1 MKYYLRGKSLEHLIL
16 NPKKKDG
23 QATAV
28 IPPSTAVH
36 RRPPPSICT
45 VGQYGR
51 RMLYNVHEEPVVGG
65 RNPRRNPLH
74 CQTRQTDKLR
84 NWVAELFPMDRL
96 VERIVAMEVGEAQ
109 VARKAVALGLASV
122 DQELTLIIKTPAT
135 IHTHTIFVIFHI
147 FFIRFAIFQLT
158 QKHKEEAFV
167 TVVIAT
173 SIAAFETGVRSLML
187 FVIVGGSIVK
197 PQRSHHSSSHFSSHS
212 HFLRSFVLLFAEA
225 LLCMDYQEK
234 YFNFIEMVEVL
245 CSSEKNIL
253 YSFLLRH
260 SHHSGIIHIIH
271 IIIQAAFIRAA

>member
-1 MKYYLRGKSLEHLIL
+1 
-16 NPKKKDG
+16 
-23 QATAV
+23 
-28 IPPSTAVH
+28 
-36 RRPPPSICT
+36 
-45 VGQYGR
+45 
-51 RMLYNVHEEPVVGG
+51 
-65 RNPRRNPLH
+65 
-74 CQTRQTDKLR
+74 
-84 NWVAELFPMDRL
+84 MDRL
-96 VERIVAMEVGEAQ
+96 VERIVAMEVGEAR

-147 FFIRFAIFQLT
+147 FFIRFVIFQLT

-197 PQRSHHSSSHFSSHS
+197 PQRSRHSSSRS

-225 LLCMDYQEK
+225 LLCIHYQEK

-260 SHHSGIIHIIH
+260 SHHSGIIIH

>member
-1 MKYYLRGKSLEHLIL
+1 
-16 NPKKKDG
+16 
-23 QATAV
+23 
-28 IPPSTAVH
+28 
-36 RRPPPSICT
+36 
-45 VGQYGR
+45 
-51 RMLYNVHEEPVVGG
+51 MLYNVHEEPVVGG
-65 RNPRRNPLH
+65 RNPLH

-122 DQELTLIIKTPAT
+122 DQELTLIIKTLAT